1 MLVVGSV
8 GVVVEVVFV
17 LVLIDVVVDTGSA
30 VVDVTVTGASTVGTV
45 VVVVVVVVVGA
56 IVIGAAVVVV
66 VGTTLRL
73 VIALACT
80 AVTFEPIPN

>member
-17 LVLIDVVVDTGSA
+17 LVLIDVVVNTGSA
-30 VVDVTVTGASTVGTV
+30 VVDVTVTGSSTVGTV
-45 VVVVVVVVVGA
+45 VVVVVVVVGA
-56 IVIGAAVVVV
+56 TVIGAAVVVV

>member
-17 LVLIDVVVDTGSA
+17 LVLIDVVVDTGPA
-30 VVDVTVTGASTVGTV
+30 VVDVTVTGSSTVGT
-45 VVVVVVVVVGA
+45 VVVVVVVVGA
-56 IVIGAAVVVV
+56 IVIGATVVVV